1 MNLDVHAAWTHW
13 RRTADTLE
21 TQCRRT
27 IALSVQNPLGVEL
40 SAQNLGAETAKK
52 RTITK
57 KEHSVATFPEA
68 TPARAARHTQPGRLK
83 QLARSCGALT
93 LGLTLGL
100 TALPFGTAAYAAPGV
115 VRGADRDA
123 PHQNTGTGENNN
135 EVLSPSLDGATGE
148 RAVFVRFKGQ
158 GAYAQTQPDAVRS
171 RAQAPVNAQAQVQ
184 AIRASVQ
191 QQGASAAKESG
202 AQVLYTTHNTMRGVA
217 LYGNV
222 EQIRALANR
231 SDVERISIIEDMA
244 PQNTGSVLDTDTL
257 SVWAQQHAQNTASTG
272 YTGKGVKIVVLDT
285 GIDYTHADLG
295 GPGTQEAYEKAKAS
309 DTIPEGTYDPKKFL
323 GGYDLVGDDYNSAK
337 KETST
342 PHPDANPLDCGG
354 HGSHVAGTAAGYG
367 VNADGSTF
375 RGDYSKLTEEQLKD
389 MKIGPGSA
397 PEAQLIGLRIFGCK
411 GTTAF
416 VPLGLDRVLDPNDD
430 GDFSDRA
437 DIANLSLGNE
447 FGVFDETVNYA
458 VGSLYREGILSVVA
472 AGNANNYNAV
482 GDTYSNSG
490 GPGTSA
496 YSLTVANSIG
506 STQMADRVKILSPAN
521 EADTYGDYSVSFDY
535 SKATEEQLRG
545 TVVRA
550 ATRNR
555 YACEAFTE
563 EEAAALKGKWALID
577 WAEADGTAPCGSRVR
592 FDNLQAAGATG
603 VVIASDTEVGDTAIG
618 GNSAIPGV
626 RLAKSQVE
634 RLSSQIDSGNLTL
647 QLGENL
653 RESIRVQNGK
663 LDQANTST
671 ARGMHGSHGITKP
684 DVAAPGT
691 NISSILVG
699 GGTEATVKTGTSM
712 STPFVAGVA
721 ALIMQAHPEYGP
733 RMIKTAIMNTADHR
747 MQDAWGNPYAVDR
760 VGTGRINTRAAVAD
774 RVMLFNAARPEQ
786 VSDTFGVVEYTPN
799 AGVQTLQH
807 RVSVENTDSVAHTYA
822 VSYDGST
829 SIPGVEFSYPQS
841 VSVGAGQTA
850 TFTVTVRI
858 DPSKLE
864 KTIDPSMYPTQDS
877 LNYSTGMVTISGAR
891 QYIASASGRL
901 ILTDAD
907 SSAAVKTLRMPLH
920 VAPKPVS
927 ALRVAGADIH
937 FDSNGAGALEQRL
950 SVEGTA
956 VNQGG
961 YRSLLGAF
969 ELGASSPRIPTA
981 KLGVG
986 SDSRMDLQYVG
997 ATSNV
1002 AALKAAGEDTSQAQL
1017 SFGISTWGNWSE
1029 VTPRGTYYVFIDTD
1043 KDGTTDYR
1051 LQTVREKGLDYPLVK
1066 VSKRSNGKWV
1076 AIENALYPLNGTW
1089 GDTDTNI
1096 MDSNTLVMSV
1106 PLSVLGLDPEAEST
1120 EISYSVTTASAFSAT
1135 TVVDTTESVSFNYA
1149 TPALWFSGDSAGVPN
1164 LFVDAPGTNLV
1175 AHRSGEAK
1183 GSALFLHMH
1192 NATGDLSGVNGA
1204 AGERAQ
1210 VLRVSSSSEAPAES
1224 AHFKDVPADYPFVN
1238 DINWLAQR
1246 RITTGYPDGTFRPN
1260 GSVER
1265 GAMAAFFY
1273 RMAGSPQF
1281 TAPSTPSFK
1290 DVPRDHP
1297 FYKEIEWMRARG
1309 ITTGWSDGTFRPN
1322 DAVNRDAMAAF
1333 FYRFAGSPAYSAP
1346 AVSPFTDVSTG
1357 SQFYREIAWLAD
1369 QRITT
1374 GWADGSFRP
1383 VQPIERGAMAAF
1395 LHRYNVRVLN
1405 NR

>member
-1 MNLDVHAAWTHW
+1 MAIL
-13 RRTADTLE
+13 
-21 TQCRRT
+21 
-27 IALSVQNPLGVEL
+27 
-40 SAQNLGAETAKK
+40 
-52 RTITK
+52 
-57 KEHSVATFPEA
+57 PEA
-68 TPARAARHTQPGRLK
+68 TPAPKGSRPPRGLRRVARGG
-83 QLARSCGALT
+83 CALV

-100 TALPFGTAAYAAPGV
+100 TSLPYGTQAYAAPGV
-115 VRGADRDA
+115 VRGDVDA
-123 PHQNTGTGENNN
+123 PRSASAETPNPT

-257 SVWAQQHAQNTASTG
+257 SVWAQQHAQNTASTS

-295 GPGTQEAYEKAKAS
+295 GPGTKEAYEKAKAS

-671 ARGMHGSHGITKP
+671 ARGLHGSHGITKP

-1066 VSKRSNGKWV
+1066 VSQRGLDGKWH
-1076 AIENALYPLNGTW
+1076 AIANALYPLNGTW

-1333 FYRFAGSPAYSAP
+1333 FYRYAGSPAYSAP
-1346 AVSPFTDVSTG
+1346 TVSPFSDVSTG

-1374 GWADGSFRP
+1374 GWPDGSFRP

>member
-1 MNLDVHAAWTHW
+1 MAIL
-13 RRTADTLE
+13 
-21 TQCRRT
+21 
-27 IALSVQNPLGVEL
+27 
-40 SAQNLGAETAKK
+40 
-52 RTITK
+52 
-57 KEHSVATFPEA
+57 PEA
-68 TPARAARHTQPGRLK
+68 TPAPKGSRPPRGLRRVARG
-83 QLARSCGALT
+83 CGALV

-100 TALPFGTAAYAAPGV
+100 TSLPFGTQAYAAPGV
-115 VRGADRDA
+115 VRGDVDA
-123 PHQNTGTGENNN
+123 PRSASAETPNPT

-257 SVWAQQHAQNTASTG
+257 SVWAQQHAQNTAATG

-295 GPGTQEAYEKAKAS
+295 GPGTKEAYEKAKAS

-550 ATRNR
+550 ASRNR

-563 EEAAALKGKWALID
+563 EEAAALKGKWALIN

-786 VSDTFGVVEYTPN
+786 VSDTFGVLEYAPN

-877 LNYSTGMVTISGAR
+877 LNYSTGVVTISGAR

-1002 AALKAAGEDTSQAQL
+1002 AALKAAGQDTSQAQL

-1066 VSKRSNGKWV
+1066 VSQRGLDGKWH
-1076 AIENALYPLNGTW
+1076 AIANALYPLNGTW

-1210 VLRVSSSSEAPAES
+1210 VLRVSSSSETPAES

-1333 FYRFAGSPAYSAP
+1333 FYRYAGSPAYSAP
-1346 AVSPFTDVSTG
+1346 SVSPFSDVSTG

-1374 GWADGSFRP
+1374 GWPDGSFRP

>member
-1 MNLDVHAAWTHW
+1 MAIL
-13 RRTADTLE
+13 
-21 TQCRRT
+21 
-27 IALSVQNPLGVEL
+27 
-40 SAQNLGAETAKK
+40 
-52 RTITK
+52 
-57 KEHSVATFPEA
+57 PEA
-68 TPARAARHTQPGRLK
+68 TPAPKGSRPPRGLRRVARG
-83 QLARSCGALT
+83 CGALV

-100 TALPFGTAAYAAPGV
+100 TSLPFGTQAYAAPGV
-115 VRGADRDA
+115 VRGDVDA
-123 PHQNTGTGENNN
+123 PRSASAETPTPT

-231 SDVERISIIEDMA
+231 DDVERISIIEDMA
-244 PQNTGSVLDTDTL
+244 PQNSGTLLDTDTL
-257 SVWAQQHAQNTASTG
+257 SVWAKSPANPASTG

-295 GPGTQEAYEKAKAS
+295 GPGTQEAFEKAKAS
-309 DTIPEGTYDPKKFL
+309 DTIPEGSYDPKKFL

-342 PHPDANPLDCGG
+342 PRPDANPLDCGG

-375 RGDYSKLTEEQLKD
+375 HGDYSKLTEEQLKD

-397 PEAQLIGLRIFGCK
+397 PDAQLIGLRIFGCK

-799 AGVQTLQH
+799 TGVQTLQH

-956 VNQGG
+956 VDQGG

-1066 VSKRSNGKWV
+1066 VSQRGLDGKWH
-1076 AIENALYPLNGTW
+1076 AIANALYPLNGTW

-1281 TAPSTPSFK
+1281 TAPSIPSFK

-1357 SQFYREIAWLAD
+1357 SQFYREIAWLAE

>member
-1 MNLDVHAAWTHW
+1 MAIL
-13 RRTADTLE
+13 
-21 TQCRRT
+21 
-27 IALSVQNPLGVEL
+27 
-40 SAQNLGAETAKK
+40 
-52 RTITK
+52 
-57 KEHSVATFPEA
+57 PEA
-68 TPARAARHTQPGRLK
+68 TPAPKGSRPPRGLRRVARG
-83 QLARSCGALT
+83 CGALV

-100 TALPFGTAAYAAPGV
+100 TSLPFGTQAYAAPGV
-115 VRGADRDA
+115 VRGGDVDA
-123 PHQNTGTGENNN
+123 PRSASAETPNPT
-135 EVLSPSLDGATGE
+135 EVLSPSLEGATGE

-244 PQNTGSVLDTDTL
+244 PQNSGTLLDTDTL

-295 GPGTQEAYEKAKAS
+295 GPGTKEAYEKAKAS

-375 RGDYSKLTEEQLKD
+375 HGDYSKLTEQQLKD

-397 PEAQLIGLRIFGCK
+397 PDAQLIGLRIFGCK

-458 VGSLYREGILSVVA
+458 VGSLSREGILSVVA

-506 STQMADRVKILSPAN
+506 STQMADRVKILAPAN
-521 EADTYGDYSVSFDY
+521 EADTYGDYSVSFNY
-535 SKATEEQLRG
+535 AKAPEEQLRG

-550 ATRNR
+550 ASRNR

-577 WAEADGTAPCGSRVR
+577 WAEADGTVPCGSRVR

-603 VVIASDTEVGDTAIG
+603 VVVASNTEVGDTAIG

-634 RLSSQIDSGNLTL
+634 RLSSQIDSGHLTL

-671 ARGMHGSHGITKP
+671 ARGLHGSHGITKP

-721 ALIMQAHPEYGP
+721 ALMMQAHPEYGP

-774 RVMLFNAARPEQ
+774 RVMLFNAARPEL
-786 VSDTFGVVEYTPN
+786 VSDTFGVLEYTPN

-807 RVSVENTDSVAHTYA
+807 RVSVENTDSVAHTYTLN
-822 VSYDGST
+822 YEGST

-850 TFTVTVRI
+850 SFTVTVRI
-858 DPSKLE
+858 DPSKLV
-864 KTIDPSMYPTQDS
+864 KTMDPSMYPTQDS
-877 LNYSTGMVTISGAR
+877 VNFSTGAVTISGAR

-907 SSAAVKTLRMPLH
+907 PSAAVKTLRMPLH

-937 FDSNGAGALEQRL
+937 FGSNGPGALEQRL

-981 KLGVG
+981 KLGTG

-1135 TVVDTTESVSFNYA
+1135 TVVDTTEPVSFNYA
-1149 TPALWFSGDSAGVPN
+1149 TPALWFSGDSADVPN

-1210 VLRVSSSSEAPAES
+1210 VLRVSMAFEDLAES

>member
-1 MNLDVHAAWTHW
+1 MAIL
-13 RRTADTLE
+13 
-21 TQCRRT
+21 
-27 IALSVQNPLGVEL
+27 
-40 SAQNLGAETAKK
+40 
-52 RTITK
+52 
-57 KEHSVATFPEA
+57 PEA
-68 TPARAARHTQPGRLK
+68 TPAPKGSRPPRGLRRVARG
-83 QLARSCGALT
+83 CGALV

-100 TALPFGTAAYAAPGV
+100 TSLPFGTQAYAAPGV
-115 VRGADRDA
+115 VRGDVDA
-123 PHQNTGTGENNN
+123 PRSASAETPTPT

-257 SVWAQQHAQNTASTG
+257 SVWAKSPANPASTG

-295 GPGTQEAYEKAKAS
+295 GPGTKEAYEKAKAS

-786 VSDTFGVVEYTPN
+786 VSDTFGVLEYTPN

-807 RVSVENTDSVAHTYA
+807 RVSVENTDSMAHTYA

-850 TFTVTVRI
+850 TFTVMVRI

-877 LNYSTGMVTISGAR
+877 VNYSTGMVTISGAR

-1066 VSKRSNGKWV
+1066 VSQRGLDGKWH
-1076 AIENALYPLNGTW
+1076 AIANALYPLNGTW

-1357 SQFYREIAWLAD
+1357 SQFYREIAWLAE

>member
-1 MNLDVHAAWTHW
+1 MAIL
-13 RRTADTLE
+13 
-21 TQCRRT
+21 
-27 IALSVQNPLGVEL
+27 
-40 SAQNLGAETAKK
+40 
-52 RTITK
+52 
-57 KEHSVATFPEA
+57 PEA
-68 TPARAARHTQPGRLK
+68 TPAPKGSRPPRGLRRVARG
-83 QLARSCGALT
+83 CGALV

-100 TALPFGTAAYAAPGV
+100 TSLPFGTQAYAAPGV
-115 VRGADRDA
+115 VRGDVDA
-123 PHQNTGTGENNN
+123 PRSASAETPNPT

-244 PQNTGSVLDTDTL
+244 PQNSGTLIDTDTL
-257 SVWAQQHAQNTASTG
+257 SVWAKSPANPASTG

-295 GPGTQEAYEKAKAS
+295 GPGTKEAYEKAKAS

-653 RESIRVQNGK
+653 RDSIRVPNGK

-786 VSDTFGVVEYTPN
+786 VSDTFGVLEYTPN
-799 AGVQTLQH
+799 AGVQTLQR

-877 LNYSTGMVTISGAR
+877 LNYSTGVVTISGAR

-1002 AALKAAGEDTSQAQL
+1002 AALKAAGQDTSQAQL

-1066 VSKRSNGKWV
+1066 VSQRGLDGKWH
-1076 AIENALYPLNGTW
+1076 AIANALYPLNGTW

-1333 FYRFAGSPAYSAP
+1333 FYRYAGSPAYSAP
-1346 AVSPFTDVSTG
+1346 SVSPFSDVSTG

-1374 GWADGSFRP
+1374 GWPDGSFRP

>member
-1 MNLDVHAAWTHW
+1 MAIL
-13 RRTADTLE
+13 
-21 TQCRRT
+21 
-27 IALSVQNPLGVEL
+27 
-40 SAQNLGAETAKK
+40 
-52 RTITK
+52 
-57 KEHSVATFPEA
+57 PEA
-68 TPARAARHTQPGRLK
+68 TPAPKGSRPPRGLRRVARG
-83 QLARSCGALT
+83 CGALV

-100 TALPFGTAAYAAPGV
+100 TSLPFGTQAYAAPGV
-115 VRGADRDA
+115 VRGDVDA
-123 PHQNTGTGENNN
+123 PRSASAETPNPT

-257 SVWAQQHAQNTASTG
+257 SVWAQQHAQNTAATG

-295 GPGTQEAYEKAKAS
+295 GPGTKEAYEKAKAS

-550 ATRNR
+550 ASRNR

-1002 AALKAAGEDTSQAQL
+1002 AALKAAGQDTSQAQL

-1066 VSKRSNGKWV
+1066 VSQRGLDGKWH
-1076 AIENALYPLNGTW
+1076 AIANALYPLNGTW

-1192 NATGDLSGVNGA
+1192 NATGDLSGTNGA

-1333 FYRFAGSPAYSAP
+1333 FYRYAGSPAYSAP
-1346 AVSPFTDVSTG
+1346 SMSPFSDVSTG

-1374 GWADGSFRP
+1374 GWPDGSFRP

>member
-1 MNLDVHAAWTHW
+1 MAIL
-13 RRTADTLE
+13 
-21 TQCRRT
+21 
-27 IALSVQNPLGVEL
+27 
-40 SAQNLGAETAKK
+40 
-52 RTITK
+52 
-57 KEHSVATFPEA
+57 PEA
-68 TPARAARHTQPGRLK
+68 TPAPKGSRPPRGLRRVARG
-83 QLARSCGALT
+83 CGALV

-100 TALPFGTAAYAAPGV
+100 TSLPFGTQAYAAPGV
-115 VRGADRDA
+115 VRGDVDA
-123 PHQNTGTGENNN
+123 PRSASAETPNPT

-257 SVWAQQHAQNTASTG
+257 SVWAQQHAQNTAATG

-295 GPGTQEAYEKAKAS
+295 GPGTKEAYEKAKAS

-397 PEAQLIGLRIFGCK
+397 PDAQLIGLRIFGCK

-496 YSLTVANSIG
+496 YGLTVANSIG
-506 STQMADRVKILSPAN
+506 STQLVDRVKILAPAN

-550 ATRNR
+550 ASRNR

-786 VSDTFGVVEYTPN
+786 VSDTFGVLEYAPN

-877 LNYSTGMVTISGAR
+877 LNYSTGVVTISGAR

-1002 AALKAAGEDTSQAQL
+1002 AALKAAGQDTSQAQL

-1066 VSKRSNGKWV
+1066 VSQRGLDGKWH
-1076 AIENALYPLNGTW
+1076 AIANALYPLNGTW

-1322 DAVNRDAMAAF
+1322 AAVNRDAMAAF

-1346 AVSPFTDVSTG
+1346 VASPFSDVSAG
-1357 SQFYREIAWLAD
+1357 SQFYREISWLAE

>member
-1 MNLDVHAAWTHW
+1 MAIL
-13 RRTADTLE
+13 
-21 TQCRRT
+21 
-27 IALSVQNPLGVEL
+27 
-40 SAQNLGAETAKK
+40 
-52 RTITK
+52 
-57 KEHSVATFPEA
+57 PEA
-68 TPARAARHTQPGRLK
+68 TPAPKGSRPPRGLRRVARG
-83 QLARSCGALT
+83 CGALV

-100 TALPFGTAAYAAPGV
+100 TSLPFGTQAYAAPGV
-115 VRGADRDA
+115 VRGDVDA
-123 PHQNTGTGENNN
+123 PRSASAETPNPT

-272 YTGKGVKIVVLDT
+272 KGVKIVVLDT

-295 GPGTQEAYEKAKAS
+295 GPGTKEAYEKAKAS

-653 RESIRVQNGK
+653 RESIRVPNGK

-1002 AALKAAGEDTSQAQL
+1002 AALKAAGQDTSQAQL

-1066 VSKRSNGKWV
+1066 VSQRGLDGKWH
-1076 AIENALYPLNGTW
+1076 AIANALYPLNGTW

-1224 AHFKDVPADYPFVN
+1224 AHFKDVPADYPFAN

-1333 FYRFAGSPAYSAP
+1333 FYRYAGSPAYSAP
-1346 AVSPFTDVSTG
+1346 SVSPFSDVSTG

-1374 GWADGSFRP
+1374 GWPDGSFRP

>member
-1 MNLDVHAAWTHW
+1 MAIL
-13 RRTADTLE
+13 
-21 TQCRRT
+21 
-27 IALSVQNPLGVEL
+27 
-40 SAQNLGAETAKK
+40 
-52 RTITK
+52 
-57 KEHSVATFPEA
+57 PEA
-68 TPARAARHTQPGRLK
+68 TPAPKGSRPPRGLRRVARG
-83 QLARSCGALT
+83 CGALV

-100 TALPFGTAAYAAPGV
+100 TSLPFGTQAYAAPGV
-115 VRGADRDA
+115 VRGDVDA
-123 PHQNTGTGENNN
+123 PRSASAETPNPT

-272 YTGKGVKIVVLDT
+272 YTGKDVKIVVLDT

-295 GPGTQEAYEKAKAS
+295 GPGTKEAYEKAKAS

-877 LNYSTGMVTISGAR
+877 LNYSTGVVTISGAR

-1066 VSKRSNGKWV
+1066 VSQRGLDGKWH
-1076 AIENALYPLNGTW
+1076 AIANALYPLNGTW

-1333 FYRFAGSPAYSAP
+1333 FYRYAGSPAYSAP
-1346 AVSPFTDVSTG
+1346 AVSPFSDVSTG

-1374 GWADGSFRP
+1374 GWPDGSFRP

>member
-1 MNLDVHAAWTHW
+1 MAIL
-13 RRTADTLE
+13 
-21 TQCRRT
+21 
-27 IALSVQNPLGVEL
+27 
-40 SAQNLGAETAKK
+40 
-52 RTITK
+52 
-57 KEHSVATFPEA
+57 PEA
-68 TPARAARHTQPGRLK
+68 TPAPKGSRPPRGLRRVARG
-83 QLARSCGALT
+83 CGALV

-100 TALPFGTAAYAAPGV
+100 TSLPFGTQAYAAPGV
-115 VRGADRDA
+115 VRGDVDA
-123 PHQNTGTGENNN
+123 PRSASAETPNPT

-272 YTGKGVKIVVLDT
+272 YTGKDVKIVVLDT

-295 GPGTQEAYEKAKAS
+295 GPGTKEAYEKAKAS

-786 VSDTFGVVEYTPN
+786 VSDTFGVLEYTPN

-877 LNYSTGMVTISGAR
+877 LNYLTGMVTISGAR

-1066 VSKRSNGKWV
+1066 VSQRGLDGKWH
-1076 AIENALYPLNGTW
+1076 AIANTLYPLNGTW

-1333 FYRFAGSPAYSAP
+1333 FYRYAGSPAYSAP
-1346 AVSPFTDVSTG
+1346 AVSPFSDVSTG

-1374 GWADGSFRP
+1374 GWPDGSFRP

>member
-1 MNLDVHAAWTHW
+1 MAIL
-13 RRTADTLE
+13 
-21 TQCRRT
+21 
-27 IALSVQNPLGVEL
+27 
-40 SAQNLGAETAKK
+40 
-52 RTITK
+52 
-57 KEHSVATFPEA
+57 PEA
-68 TPARAARHTQPGRLK
+68 TPAPKGSRPPRGLRRVARG
-83 QLARSCGALT
+83 CGALV

-100 TALPFGTAAYAAPGV
+100 TSLPFGTQAYAAPGV
-115 VRGADRDA
+115 VRGDVDA
-123 PHQNTGTGENNN
+123 PRSASAETPNPT

-257 SVWAQQHAQNTASTG
+257 SVWAQQHAQNTAATG

-295 GPGTQEAYEKAKAS
+295 GPGTKEAYEKAKAS

-653 RESIRVQNGK
+653 RDSIRVPNGK

-774 RVMLFNAARPEQ
+774 RVMLFNAARPEL
-786 VSDTFGVVEYTPN
+786 VSDTFGVLEYTPN

-1002 AALKAAGEDTSQAQL
+1002 AALKAAGQDTSQAQL

-1066 VSKRSNGKWV
+1066 VSQRGLDGKWH
-1076 AIENALYPLNGTW
+1076 AIANALYPLNGTW

-1224 AHFKDVPADYPFVN
+1224 AHFKDVPADYPFAN

-1333 FYRFAGSPAYSAP
+1333 FYRYAGSPAYSAP
-1346 AVSPFTDVSTG
+1346 SVSPFSDVSTG

-1374 GWADGSFRP
+1374 GWPDGSFRP

>member
-1 MNLDVHAAWTHW
+1 MAIL
-13 RRTADTLE
+13 
-21 TQCRRT
+21 
-27 IALSVQNPLGVEL
+27 
-40 SAQNLGAETAKK
+40 
-52 RTITK
+52 
-57 KEHSVATFPEA
+57 PEA
-68 TPARAARHTQPGRLK
+68 TPAPKGSRPQRGLRRV
-83 QLARSCGALT
+83 ARSCGALV

-100 TALPFGTAAYAAPGV
+100 TSLPFGTQAYAAPGV
-115 VRGADRDA
+115 VRGDVDA
-123 PHQNTGTGENNN
+123 PRSASAETPNPT

-171 RAQAPVNAQAQVQ
+171 RAQAPINAQAQVQ

-257 SVWAQQHAQNTASTG
+257 SVWAKSPANPASTG

-295 GPGTQEAYEKAKAS
+295 GPGTKEAYEKAKAS

-490 GPGTSA
+490 GPGTST

-807 RVSVENTDSVAHTYA
+807 RVSVENTDSVAH
-822 VSYDGST
+822 SYTLNYEGST

-1066 VSKRSNGKWV
+1066 VSQRGLDGKWH
-1076 AIENALYPLNGTW
+1076 AIANALYPLNGTW

-1297 FYKEIEWMRARG
+1297 FYKEIEWMRAHG

-1333 FYRFAGSPAYSAP
+1333 FYRYAGSPAYSAP
-1346 AVSPFTDVSTG
+1346 AVSPFSDVSTG

-1374 GWADGSFRP
+1374 GWPDGSFRP

>member
-1 MNLDVHAAWTHW
+1 MAIL
-13 RRTADTLE
+13 
-21 TQCRRT
+21 
-27 IALSVQNPLGVEL
+27 
-40 SAQNLGAETAKK
+40 
-52 RTITK
+52 
-57 KEHSVATFPEA
+57 PEA
-68 TPARAARHTQPGRLK
+68 TPAPKGSRPPRGLRRVARG
-83 QLARSCGALT
+83 CGVLV

-100 TALPFGTAAYAAPGV
+100 ASLPFGTQAYAAPGV
-115 VRGADRDA
+115 VRGDVDA
-123 PHQNTGTGENNN
+123 PRSASAETPNPT

-171 RAQAPVNAQAQVQ
+171 RAQAPVNAQAQVR

-231 SDVERISIIEDMA
+231 DDVERISIIEDMA
-244 PQNTGSVLDTDTL
+244 PQNSGTLIDTDTL
-257 SVWAQQHAQNTASTG
+257 SVWAKSPANPASTG

-295 GPGTQEAYEKAKAS
+295 GPGTQEAFEKAKAS

-323 GGYDLVGDDYNSAK
+323 GGYDLVGDDYNSGK

-342 PHPDANPLDCGG
+342 PHPDNNPLDCGG

-375 RGDYSKLTEEQLKD
+375 HGDYSKLTEEQLNN

-397 PEAQLIGLRIFGCK
+397 PDAQLIGLRIFGCK

-416 VPLGLDRVLDPNDD
+416 VPKGLDRVLDPNDD

-496 YSLTVANSIG
+496 YGLTVANSIG

-877 LNYSTGMVTISGAR
+877 LNYSTGVVTISGAR

-1066 VSKRSNGKWV
+1066 VSQRGLDGKWH
-1076 AIENALYPLNGTW
+1076 AIANALYPLNGTW

-1210 VLRVSSSSEAPAES
+1210 VLRVSSSSEASAES

-1290 DVPRDHP
+1290 DVPLNHP

-1333 FYRFAGSPAYSAP
+1333 FYRYAGSPAYSAP
-1346 AVSPFTDVSTG
+1346 AVSPFSDVSTG

-1374 GWADGSFRP
+1374 GWPDGSFRP

>member
-1 MNLDVHAAWTHW
+1 MAIL
-13 RRTADTLE
+13 
-21 TQCRRT
+21 
-27 IALSVQNPLGVEL
+27 
-40 SAQNLGAETAKK
+40 
-52 RTITK
+52 
-57 KEHSVATFPEA
+57 PEA
-68 TPARAARHTQPGRLK
+68 TPAPKGSRPPRGLRRVARG
-83 QLARSCGALT
+83 CGALV

-100 TALPFGTAAYAAPGV
+100 TSLPFGTQAYAAPGV
-115 VRGADRDA
+115 VRGDVDA
-123 PHQNTGTGENNN
+123 PRSASAETPNPT

-231 SDVERISIIEDMA
+231 DDVERISIIEDMA
-244 PQNTGSVLDTDTL
+244 PQNSGTLIDTDTL
-257 SVWAQQHAQNTASTG
+257 SVWAKSPANPASTG

-295 GPGTQEAYEKAKAS
+295 GPGTKEAYEKAKAS

-490 GPGTSA
+490 GPGTST

-807 RVSVENTDSVAHTYA
+807 RVSVENTDSVAH
-822 VSYDGST
+822 SYTLNYEGST

-841 VSVGAGQTA
+841 VSVGAGQKA

-864 KTIDPSMYPTQDS
+864 KTRDPSMYPNQDS
-877 LNYSTGMVTISGAR
+877 VNYSTGTVTISGAR

-901 ILTDAD
+901 ILTDTD

-927 ALRVAGADIH
+927 AMRVAGSDIA
-937 FDSNGAGALEQRL
+937 FDAEGSGATEQTL
-950 SVEGTA
+950 TLQGTA

-1066 VSKRSNGKWV
+1066 VSQRGLDGKWH
-1076 AIENALYPLNGTW
+1076 AIANALYPLNGTW

-1192 NATGDLSGVNGA
+1192 NATGDLSGTNGA

-1333 FYRFAGSPAYSAP
+1333 FYRYAGSPAYSAP
-1346 AVSPFTDVSTG
+1346 AVSPFSDVSTG

>member
-1 MNLDVHAAWTHW
+1 MAIL
-13 RRTADTLE
+13 
-21 TQCRRT
+21 
-27 IALSVQNPLGVEL
+27 
-40 SAQNLGAETAKK
+40 
-52 RTITK
+52 
-57 KEHSVATFPEA
+57 PEA
-68 TPARAARHTQPGRLK
+68 TPAPKGSRPPRGLRRVARG
-83 QLARSCGALT
+83 CGALV

-100 TALPFGTAAYAAPGV
+100 TSLPFGTQAYAAPGV
-115 VRGADRDA
+115 VRGDVDA
-123 PHQNTGTGENNN
+123 PRSASAETPNPT

-231 SDVERISIIEDMA
+231 DDVERISIIEDMA
-244 PQNTGSVLDTDTL
+244 PQNSGTLIDTDTL
-257 SVWAQQHAQNTASTG
+257 SVWAKSPANPASTG

-295 GPGTQEAYEKAKAS
+295 GPGTKEAYEKAKAS

-550 ATRNR
+550 ASRNR

-1002 AALKAAGEDTSQAQL
+1002 AALKAAGQDTSQAQL

-1066 VSKRSNGKWV
+1066 VSQRGLDGKWH
-1076 AIENALYPLNGTW
+1076 AIANALYPLNGAW

-1333 FYRFAGSPAYSAP
+1333 FYRYAGSPAYSAP
-1346 AVSPFTDVSTG
+1346 SVSPFSDVSTG

-1374 GWADGSFRP
+1374 GWPDGSFRP